1 MCLCACVCVSLSVC
15 LCACV
20 CVSLSVCLSA
30 CVCVSLS
37 VCLCACVCVCVCVCV
52 LHHRLEHAGLHTWS
66 AGLLAMYPGSFPEE
80 LMSPSPCHPG
90 SP

>member
-1 MCLCACVCVSLSVC
+1 MCVPVHVSVCACVYVSVCVSEYVSVCLCVCVSECVSVC
-15 LCACV
+15 L
-20 CVSLSVCLSA
+20 
-30 CVCVSLS
+30 
-37 VCLCACVCVCVCVCV
+37 CVCVCV

>member
-20 CVSLSVCLSA
+20 CVSLSVC
-30 CVCVSLS
+30 VCVSECVS
-37 VCLCACVCVCVCVCV
+37 VCLCVCVCVCV

>member
-1 MCLCACVCVSLSVC
+1 MCVPVHVSVCACVYVSVCVSEYVSVCLCVCVSECVSVC
-15 LCACV
+15 L
-20 CVSLSVCLSA
+20 
-30 CVCVSLS
+30 
-37 VCLCACVCVCVCVCV
+37 CVCVCVCV